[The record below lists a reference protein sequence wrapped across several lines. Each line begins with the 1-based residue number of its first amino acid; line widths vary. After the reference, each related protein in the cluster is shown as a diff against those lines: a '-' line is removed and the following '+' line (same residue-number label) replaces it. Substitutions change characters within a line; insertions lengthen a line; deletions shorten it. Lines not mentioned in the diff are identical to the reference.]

1 MIKLFL
7 PAKFSPVHLKSL
19 ISLNLIRL
27 SSDIKAKM
35 VKAVVVL
42 APGAEEVEFVG
53 SVDLL
58 RRAGVN
64 FCFLFLYA
72 Q

>member
-1 MIKLFL
+1 
-7 PAKFSPVHLKSL
+7 
-19 ISLNLIRL
+19 
-27 SSDIKAKM
+27 M

-58 RRAGVN
+58 RRANVSLIILMPN
-64 FCFLFLYA
+64 YYYR
-72 Q
+72 